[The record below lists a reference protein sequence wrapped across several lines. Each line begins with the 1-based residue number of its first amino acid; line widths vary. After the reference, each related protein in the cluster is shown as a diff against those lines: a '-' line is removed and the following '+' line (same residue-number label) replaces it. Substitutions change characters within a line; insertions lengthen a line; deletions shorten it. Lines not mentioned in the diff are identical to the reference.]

1 MSTSD
6 ANHCLDCGAC
16 CAFFRVS
23 FYWAE
28 AEARG
33 IPADLTEPINPRFSC
48 MAGTNQRAPRCDALA
63 GEVGQ
68 RVGCTIY
75 EHRPAPCREVQPG
88 DDQCN
93 KARAGYGLP
102 AIEAWCWQ
110 SPIPAGLTDPL
121 PHGADI
127 HPPPAPAD

>member
-48 MAGTNQRAPRCDALA
+48 MAGTNQAAPHCAALV
-63 GEVGQ
+63 GEVGA
-68 RVGCTIY
+68 RVSCRIY
-75 EHRPAPCREVQPG
+75 ASRPSPCREVTPG
-88 DDQCN
+88 DARCLT
-93 KARAGYGLP
+93 ARARHGLVGD
-102 AIEAWCWQ
+102 AQ
-110 SPIPAGLTDPL
+110 G
-121 PHGADI
+121 
-127 HPPPAPAD
+127 

>member
-48 MAGTNQRAPRCDALA
+48 MAGTNRRAPRCVALD
-63 GEVGQ
+63 GTLGID
-68 RVGCTIY
+68 VGCRVY
-75 EHRPAPCREVQPG
+75 LQRPEPCREVQAG
-88 DDQCN
+88 DSQCL
-93 KARAGYGLP
+93 KARAHHGLP
-102 AIEAWCWQ
+102 PLSAI
-110 SPIPAGLTDPL
+110 S
-121 PHGADI
+121 
-127 HPPPAPAD
+127 